1 MCLFRHGP
9 PSGLRSCIV
18 ERDLSREVVAVN
30 RFLALFVTLGLLL
43 TACGGDGG
51 TGGGN
56 GAEEEEGGSIRVAL
70 GDIESIETL
79 ALFIALER
87 VRERGVDVQLNELAD
102 EDIANQAVVGG
113 QADVGLGA
121 PYSLIEGS
129 GAPIRIICQLQ
140 KALFFPVAD
149 EADYPNWQAMDGETL
164 TVHSRGSTTEAMA
177 KLIEQTEG
185 IEFGEISFVAGS
197 EVRATALLRGNVKA
211 TILDIPNKNY
221 VLGQEPGRFHVLPV
235 PEMRAS
241 DETMFGNVEWLQQN
255 EETVQILLEEI
266 LTVWR
271 SINEDPS
278 FVAEE
283 RERLGLLPDIPAD
296 LEEELLPYY
305 EQAGEEGLLTEDCG
319 GTEAAEEDFE
329 FYSLAGQLED
339 DPESLQVEDFWHL
352 DPLEQALETMEEGT
366 G

>member
-1 MCLFRHGP
+1 MK
-9 PSGLRSCIV
+9 
-18 ERDLSREVVAVN
+18 
-30 RFLALFVTLGLLL
+30 RFLAAFAALGLLL
-43 TACGGDGG
+43 TACGGDDGTSEAGG
-51 TGGGN
+51 
-56 GAEEEEGGSIRVAL
+56 EGERGPIRIAL

-102 EDIANQAVVGG
+102 EDIANQAVVSG

-121 PYSLIEGS
+121 PYSLIEDA

-140 KALFFPVAD
+140 KARFFPIAD
-149 EADYPNWQAMDGETL
+149 KAEYPDWQAMDGENF

-177 KLIEQTEG
+177 RLIEQTEG
-185 IEFGEISFVAGS
+185 IEFGEISYVSGA

-211 TILDIPNKNY
+211 TILDIPNKNF
-221 VLGQEPGRFHVLPV
+221 VIGQSPGKFHVLPAPRV
-235 PEMRAS
+235 EAS
-241 DETMFGNVEWLQQN
+241 DETMFGNVEWMQQN
-255 EETVQILLEEI
+255 EESVQILLEEI

-296 LEEELLPYY
+296 LEEELMPYY
-305 EQAGEEGLLTEDCG
+305 EQASEEGLFTENCG
-319 GTEAAEEDFE
+319 GAVAAEEDFE
-329 FYSLAGQLED
+329 FYNLAGQLEG

-352 DPLEQALETMEEGT
+352 APLEQALKSVEG
-366 G
+366 GQG